1 MGKRFYFSPAA
12 HMVAMGGMRMKNQT
26 SARAA
31 LRRICF
37 VLLLMACALRAVQE
51 LPPRAAAQEE
61 TAPVV
66 QEETAARAAFPTL
79 LFCPPAQQSPQTVEA
94 AEVSVR
100 NPTGAEL
107 DLQAL
112 LAAPL
117 HFDASADGPL
127 ILIVHTHATEAYTP
141 EEGAEYESWGAYH
154 TLDVSQSVVQVG
166 QALADRLNANG
177 IETLHD
183 TTLHDALGYDD
194 AYERAAGVI
203 SAYLEAYP
211 GIQMVIDVH
220 RDAAEDAAG
229 NQVALLTQIDGAPAA
244 QLLFV
249 VGTDLGGL
257 EHPNWRG
264 NLALALQLQSYC
276 EGVTPGVFRTLC
288 LRRQRYN
295 GHLTPNSLL
304 LEVGAAGNTL
314 PQAIRSVEFFADR
327 LAELLGA

>member
-1 MGKRFYFSPAA
+1 MRFYFFRAA

-26 SARAA
+26 LTRTS
-31 LRRICF
+31 LRRVCLA
-37 VLLLMACALRAVQE
+37 LLLTACALRAVQE
-51 LPPRAAAQEE
+51 LPPRAAAKE
-61 TAPVV
+61 AVVPAV
-66 QEETAARAAFPTL
+66 QEEAARAEFPTL
-79 LFCPPAQQSPQTVEA
+79 IFCPPAQTSPQTVEA

-100 NPTGAEL
+100 NPMGAEL

-117 HFDASADGPL
+117 HFDGAADGPL

-141 EEGAEYESWGAYH
+141 EAGEAYESWGAYH
-154 TLDVSQSVVQVG
+154 TLDASQSVVRVG

-183 TTLHDALGYDD
+183 TTMHDALGYDD

-203 SAYLEAYP
+203 SAYLETYP
-211 GIQMVIDVH
+211 SIQMVIDVH

-229 NQVALLTQIDGAPAA
+229 RQVALLTQIDGAPAA

-276 EGVTPGVFRTLC
+276 EGVTPGVFRTLS

-327 LAELLGA
+327 LAELLGS